1 MRRSLSILALA
12 KATSSKAHKIGR
24 GPTLSPTGRRILNA
38 YKDTIVLRGRHIL
51 L

>member
-12 KATSSKAHKIGR
+12 KSASRQAHKAGR
-24 GPTLSPTGRRILNA
+24 GRTLSPAGRRLMNA
-38 YKDTIVLRGRHIL
+38 DKDTIVLRGRHIL